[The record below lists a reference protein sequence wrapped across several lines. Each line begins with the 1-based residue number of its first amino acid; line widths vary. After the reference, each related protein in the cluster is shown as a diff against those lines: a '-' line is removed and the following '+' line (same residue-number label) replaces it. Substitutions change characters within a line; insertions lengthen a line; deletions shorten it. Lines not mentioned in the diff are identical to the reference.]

1 MSLQLM
7 VSLLVD
13 TGLISKNAVLS
24 QCFDYYVLFCDVNY
38 CSAHSHHTKG
48 MFRLTYLNLS
58 ITICFVR
65 LFWRTYENSF

>member
-38 CSAHSHHTKG
+38 CSCHSRHTTKG
-48 MFRLTYLNLS
+48 MFRVTNFNLS
-58 ITICFVR
+58 ITICFCETV
-65 LFWRTYENSF
+65 WENL

>member
-38 CSAHSHHTKG
+38 SSCHSHHRAKG

-58 ITICFVR
+58 ITYV
-65 LFWRTYENSF
+65 L

>member
-24 QCFDYYVLFCDVNY
+24 QCFDYYG
-38 CSAHSHHTKG
+38 SGHSYHTKG
-48 MFRLTYLNLS
+48 MFRLTCLNLS

-65 LFWRTYENSF
+65 LFERTYENSF